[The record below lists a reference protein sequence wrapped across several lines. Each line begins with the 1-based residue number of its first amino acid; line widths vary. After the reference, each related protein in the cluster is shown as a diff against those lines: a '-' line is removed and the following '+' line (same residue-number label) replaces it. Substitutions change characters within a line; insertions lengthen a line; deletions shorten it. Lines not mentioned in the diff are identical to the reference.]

1 MNHYN
6 REKIMKRKTII
17 AALAAVLACLIAVGC
32 TESVA
37 AEDGRFKFED
47 YNSKILTIITDTV
60 TGVQY
65 LCYDGG
71 YDGGIIILVDADGK
85 PLIQEEQNAD

>member
-1 MNHYN
+1 M
-6 REKIMKRKTII
+6 ERKTII

-37 AEDGRFKFED
+37 KAEGRFKIKD
-47 YNSKILTIITDTV
+47 DGSTSLSIITDTV

-65 LCYDGG
+65 LYYDSG
-71 YDGGIIILVDADGK
+71 YDGGLTILVDADGK
-85 PLIQEEQNAD
+85 PLIQEDYNAD